1 MRPVRRGR
9 SLQVGDVDFLRR
21 QVHVR
26 RQVQRLNGSF
36 EIRLPTY
43 NSERT
48 AHVPDSLLQMLSE
61 HVALG
66 LPYG

>member
-1 MRPVRRGR
+1 M
-9 SLQVGDVDFLRR
+9 
-21 QVHVR
+21 HVR